1 MSMTCTVRDVYAM
14 IDNFAPFA
22 SAMVGD
28 NVGLLVGKM
37 DRPVDTILTALD
49 ATPQVVQEARKLG
62 AQVLVTH
69 HPIMFSPRNRLDEDE
84 PDAALISDM
93 IRAGVSMI
101 AAHTNLDIAHGGV
114 NDVLAERVGWPVA
127 EVQEFLRIGAW
138 APPQTLGDLQ
148 LAVSQAL
155 HTQVIRYGSEDARI
169 SRFAICSGSGGSEV
183 KNAHEAGADVLL
195 TGEIKHNQALEAMA
209 LGLNVLAAG
218 HRATE
223 VCAADLLSKHLQS
236 SLDEVGLKVRVFV
249 SQIDPFA

>member
-14 IDNFAPFA
+14 IDSFAPFA
-22 SAMVGD
+22 SAMMGD
-28 NVGLLVGKM
+28 NVGLLVGKK

-49 ATPQVVQEARKLG
+49 ATPQVVQEASKLG
-62 AQVLVTH
+62 AQLLITH
-69 HPIMFSPRNRLDEDE
+69 HPIMFSPRNCLDEED

-114 NDVLAERVGWPVA
+114 NDVLAERIGWPVV
-127 EVQEFLRIGAW
+127 EVQEFLRIGGW
-138 APPQTLGDLQ
+138 ETPQTLEDLQ

-155 HTQVIRYGSEDARI
+155 HTQVIRYGKEDAKI

-183 KNAHEAGADVLL
+183 KNARDAGADVLL
-195 TGEIKHNQALEAMA
+195 TGEIKHGQALDAMA
-209 LGLNVLAAG
+209 RGLNVLAAG

-236 SLDEVGLKVRVFV
+236 SLDEVELKVRVFV